1 MNNFLTRG
9 VIAADA
15 CESNNNSLFSTSEM
29 YLYEMMGCTPI
40 AASLFY
46 KFFKGTIAKL
56 CMRFGTEDFTPLYDY
71 ISEKETREALNL
83 RSGQLLNIKRRLTAF
98 DELYKLGYTKYVK
111 MFDDGVLVISQG
123 DDSMSA
129 VYCGNGDVD
138 EVRKFLMENTEEI
151 VSQKEE
157 NKISYQLVRVD
168 SSGFTTTNLEMDD
181 MHIDIAK
188 NYNDDFDYERLK
200 NLQLAD
206 NPSLTLLHGK
216 PGTGK
221 TTILK
226 QLIKDIGDKK
236 EVYYMDC
243 NLLTSFSDGDFMN
256 FVTAY
261 LRGNVLILED
271 CEKALM
277 DRGSGNNPIITTIL
291 NMTDGFLAAS
301 IKPHFICTFNC
312 PLSRIDRAL
321 LRKGRLS
328 FRYEFGDLSLE
339 KCKAINPL
347 ADSPMPLSELY
358 NMEEVVCAQ
367 SRSSK
372 IGF

>member
-1 MNNFLTRG
+1 
-9 VIAADA
+9 
-15 CESNNNSLFSTSEM
+15 
-29 YLYEMMGCTPI
+29 
-40 AASLFY
+40 
-46 KFFKGTIAKL
+46 
-56 CMRFGTEDFTPLYDY
+56 
-71 ISEKETREALNL
+71 
-83 RSGQLLNIKRRLTAF
+83 
-98 DELYKLGYTKYVK
+98 
-111 MFDDGVLVISQG
+111 MFDDGVLVIYQSENYIYTG
-123 DDSMSA
+123 
-129 VYCGNGDVD
+129 YCGNGDVD
-138 EVRKFLMENTEEI
+138 EVRKFLRENTEDI
-151 VSQKEE
+151 VPQKEE

-168 SSGFTTTNLEMDD
+168 SGGFTTTNLEMDD

-243 NLLTSFSDGDFMN
+243 NLLTSFSDGAFMN
-256 FVTAY
+256 FVMTY

-328 FRYEFGDLSLE
+328 FRYEFGDLPLE

-367 SRSSK
+367 SSSSK